1 MGQLYGPSLDRRT
14 NDTDEYPMPPCTK
27 VDPDVFT
34 AYRSQKRA
42 KQICMSCPIRRA
54 CRIAVMHQVV
64 DPGGVY
70 AALTKAD
77 RDSIRSRV
85 TCPPEA

>member
-1 MGQLYGPSLDRRT
+1 MGEIYRPSLDRPSGQ
-14 NDTDEYPMPPCTK
+14 TDEYPMPPCTQ

-34 AYRSQKRA
+34 RHATIKLA
-42 KQICMSCPIRRA
+42 KQICMGCPIRRD
-54 CRIAVMHQVV
+54 CQIRVMHQPV

-77 RDSIRSRV
+77 RDSIRKRV
-85 TCPPEA
+85 SCKP